1 MRAGAFPNGTK
12 LPATCIFH
20 IRTSVPTARTS
31 DERTLGSFG
40 PELDDEVSEAAT
52 LGPVREVR
60 TEIEIG
66 ASPERVWSVL
76 MDFCSYAE
84 WNPFI
89 RRISGEPAVGS
100 RLEVRI
106 EPPEGRGLTFK
117 PSVRKAE
124 VNREFAWLGH
134 LVLPGIFDGEHHLE
148 LQPRNGGT
156 LFVQREEFKGILV
169 PLFGRGLEKTEHGFE
184 RMNVALK
191 ERAEA

>member
-1 MRAGAFPNGTK
+1 MVGTVGRSGVGVTLRAAMRK
-12 LPATCIFH
+12 
-20 IRTSVPTARTS
+20 
-31 DERTLGSFG
+31 
-40 PELDDEVSEAAT
+40 
-52 LGPVREVR
+52 VR

-66 ASPERVWSVL
+66 ASPERVWGVL
-76 MDFCSYAE
+76 MEFGSYAE

-124 VNREFAWLGH
+124 PNREFAWLGH
-134 LVLPGIFDGEHHLE
+134 LLLPGVFDGEHHFE
-148 LQPRNGGT
+148 LHPRNGGT

-169 PLFGRGLEKTEHGFE
+169 PLFGGGLEKTKRGFE
-184 RMNVALK
+184 QMNAALK
-191 ERAEA
+191 QRAEA